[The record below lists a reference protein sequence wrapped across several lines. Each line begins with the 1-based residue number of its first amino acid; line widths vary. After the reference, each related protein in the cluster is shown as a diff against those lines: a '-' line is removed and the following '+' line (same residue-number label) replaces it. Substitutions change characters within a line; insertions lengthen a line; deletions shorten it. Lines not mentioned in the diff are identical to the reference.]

1 MGVNPKDEASDV
13 TVTFVDAAARVS
25 GLEIWSIVRLQRQSW
40 SDPER
45 LDPLGF
51 AKWNLKAAGM
61 PHVASQPQARQ
72 NTAHVCTCLHC
83 GSCTVMMQGH
93 PSSVA
98 VDIGSAAARTLL
110 LSMQVQGQG
119 WMACALVPGRRRCRP
134 S

>member
-13 TVTFVDAAARVS
+13 TVTFADAAARVS

-61 PHVASQPQARQ
+61 SRVASQPHARQ
-72 NTAHVCTCLHC
+72 SPARLHLPAC
-83 GSCTVMMQGH
+83 GLIRGYDARPFFQCSC
-93 PSSVA
+93 
-98 VDIGSAAARTLL
+98 
-110 LSMQVQGQG
+110 
-119 WMACALVPGRRRCRP
+119 
-134 S
+134 

>member
-13 TVTFVDAAARVS
+13 TVTFADAAARVS

-61 PHVASQPQARQ
+61 LLLFHSHKQGRITAR
-72 NTAHVCTCLHC
+72 TCTCLWSRFC
-83 GSCTVMMQGH
+83 ATQTQGPPADG
-93 PSSVA
+93 PSSDRTGTARIHTYVA
-98 VDIGSAAARTLL
+98 V
-110 LSMQVQGQG
+110 MV
-119 WMACALVPGRRRCRP
+119 
-134 S
+134 

>member
-13 TVTFVDAAARVS
+13 TVTFADAAARVS

-61 PHVASQPQARQ
+61 PRTTSQPQQGRT
-72 NTAHVCTCLHC
+72 TAHLHLPAC
-83 GSCTVMMQGH
+83 GVYAVRMQGH
-93 PSSVA
+93 PSSVP
-98 VDIGSAAARTLL
+98 VDTGSTATETFL
-110 LSMQVQGQG
+110 LSMQAQGQG
-119 WMACALVPGRRRCRP
+119 WMECASGLGHRRCRP